1 MLQIIIT
8 ATLLITGLLA
18 QEKIVNQTQS
28 AKVEVCL
35 ETNGEK
41 QKTDFHSKLN
51 THLFDKNTNLK
62 KENERE
68 TI

>member
-8 ATLLITGLLA
+8 ATLLITGILA
-18 QEKIVNQTQS
+18 QEKIVNQTHS
-28 AKVEVCL
+28 AEVEICL
-35 ETNGEK
+35 ETNGETK
-41 QKTDFHSKLN
+41 KTDFHSKQN
-51 THLFDKNTNLK
+51 THLFDENTNLK

>member
-8 ATLLITGLLA
+8 ATLLITGILA
-18 QEKIVNQTQS
+18 QEKIVNQAHS

-35 ETNGEK
+35 ETNGEAK
-41 QKTDFHSKLN
+41 KTDFHSKQN
-51 THLFDKNTNLK
+51 PHLLEKNANLK
-62 KENERE
+62 NENERE